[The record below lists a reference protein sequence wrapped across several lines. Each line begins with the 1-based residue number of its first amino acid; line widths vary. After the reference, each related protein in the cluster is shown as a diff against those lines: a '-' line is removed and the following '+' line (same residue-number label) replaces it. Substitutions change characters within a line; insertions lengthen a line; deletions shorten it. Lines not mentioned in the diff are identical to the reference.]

1 MNIEAAFAT
10 ILSVT
15 FLILYIKLLR
25 WAVRKEGAAL
35 E

>member
-10 ILSVT
+10 VLSVI
-15 FLILYIKLLR
+15 FLALYIKLLR
-25 WAVRKEGAAL
+25 WVVRKEGVNL